1 VSALTKTV
9 FFLFVVIVVNLPCSA
24 WAADDVSNVTH
35 TPTPEVYTE
44 DRISLQLVSGAIFSP
59 TIFASRTPVMDYA
72 QTNLRLGWMINGPG
86 RVGFLP
92 RGNLEAILELT
103 NSIIYKGPGNYMGGL
118 TALIRYNIV
127 PKDSRFVPYVQV
139 GAGVVYTDAYKDRTQ
154 NAIGN
159 SVEFTPQGSIGCH
172 YMINKNWSI
181 SAEVI
186 FHHISNAGVDHRN
199 RGINAF
205 GGFLGLTYYFDWL
218 WI

>member
-1 VSALTKTV
+1 MSALTKTAS
-9 FFLFVVIVVNLPCSA
+9 FLLVVIAVNLPCSA
-24 WAADDVSNVTH
+24 WASDASNVTH
-35 TPTPEVYTE
+35 SPTMEVYTE

-59 TIFASRTPVMDYA
+59 TIFASRTPVMSYA
-72 QTNLRLGWMINGPG
+72 QTNLRLGWMINSPG
-86 RVGFLP
+86 RMGFLP

-139 GAGVVYTDAYKDRTQ
+139 GVGVVYTDAYKDRSQ

-159 SVEFTPQGSIGCH
+159 SVEFTPQASFGCH
-172 YMINKNWSI
+172 YMINRNWSI
-181 SAEVI
+181 SAELI
-186 FHHISNAGVDHRN
+186 FHHISNAGLDHRN

>member
-1 VSALTKTV
+1 MSVLTKI
-9 FFLFVVIVVNLPCSA
+9 FSFLFVVIAANLPCSA
-24 WAADDVSNVTH
+24 WADDVSNVTH
-35 TPTPEVYTE
+35 SPSQEVYTE
-44 DRISLQLVSGAIFSP
+44 DRMSLQLVSGAIFSP
-59 TIFASRTPVMDYA
+59 TIFASRTPVMNYA

-92 RGNLEAILELT
+92 RGNFEAILEMS

-127 PKDSRFVPYVQV
+127 PKGSRFVPYIQI
-139 GAGVVYTDAYKDRTQ
+139 GGGVVYTDAYKDRTQ

-172 YMINKNWSI
+172 YMINENWSI
-181 SAEVI
+181 CFETI

-205 GGFLGLTYYFDWL
+205 GAFLGLTYYFDWL

>member
-1 VSALTKTV
+1 MSALRKIV
-9 FFLFVVIVVNLPCSA
+9 LFLFVVIAVNLPYSL
-24 WAADDVSNVTH
+24 WADDVSNVTQSS
-35 TPTPEVYTE
+35 TPEIYVQ
-44 DRISLQLVSGAIFSP
+44 DRISIQLVSGAIFSP
-59 TIFASRTPVMDYA
+59 TIFASRTPVMNYA
-72 QTNLRLGWMINGPG
+72 QTNLRLGWMVNGPG

-127 PKDSRFVPYVQV
+127 PKGSRFVPYIQV

-159 SVEFTPQGSIGCH
+159 SVEFTPQGSVGCH

-181 SAEVI
+181 SAEAI

-205 GGFLGLTYYFDWL
+205 GVFLGLTYYFDWL